1 MAIDWAG
8 VEAKLDEA
16 ATQARGE
23 STIDAAIHVYNTK
36 VIEALQLMINT
47 AKVNGTGVV
56 NGGAVYAMTVNVDGF
71 EEFFLKEVAHGEEDT
86 ALAPEQCYCQ
96 TAENAAPY
104 NY

>member
-56 NGGAVYAMTVNVDGF
+56 NGGAVPSGGGPFSAANVT
-71 EEFFLKEVAHGEEDT
+71 EAT
-86 ALAPEQCYCQ
+86 IS
-96 TAENAAPY
+96 
-104 NY
+104 